1 MTAYRFRVK
10 FDPDPTSLWRD
21 VVVGSDRTLE
31 EFQTTINTAL
41 GLDRGHLWFI
51 GTDEDYWRSDVK
63 YQCPQEF
70 EEMSSSEPMR
80 FDEETHNAGETT
92 VGDMVEQL
100 GLDDRDRICYGG
112 ARRKPRPLGRGGCQL
127 YDYGDEWRFYAI
139 LKEII
144 GDRIDDTTPE
154 IDEARGDGIEQYDP
168 GR

>member
-10 FDPDPTSLWRD
+10 LDPDPASVWRD
-21 VVVGSDRTLE
+21 VIVGSDRTLDE
-31 EFQTTINTAL
+31 LQATINAAM
-41 GLDRGHLWFI
+41 GLDRGHLWFF

-63 YQCPQEF
+63 YQCPQVYED
-70 EEMSSSEPMR
+70 MSSSEPIR

-100 GLDDRDRICYGG
+100 ELDERDRICY
-112 ARRKPRPLGRGGCQL
+112 L

-139 LKEII
+139 LKEITDDEA
-144 GDRIDDTTPE
+144 GDTAPE
-154 IDEARGDGIEQYDP
+154 IGEMRGDSIEQYGP